1 MKGIRMIGLGLLLG
15 LALAA
20 AGAEKVLFSAD
31 FLRQVKPTATR
42 TVSEEDGVQVL
53 TIQSKTEAGNKISIP
68 VDPALLSGKSV
79 VFSAE
84 VEQENVSAPP
94 KPWNGVKVML
104 SLVYADGKHNYPQAP
119 NAAGTLPWQT
129 RSARISLPQLKSAA
143 FTLGLEAV
151 SGTVR
156 FRNVQIVEVE
166 MPDYEKRL
174 VTGTAN
180 RKDAVYR
187 PGEEMMFSFQ
197 ILNDG
202 KPESGKL
209 RIIRASDDGRKE
221 TFEREVKAEAPCVV
235 RASLNQPGFVM
246 VKAILL
252 DPYGTPAKRRNGR
265 NVQYGLAGG
274 VAADTLKQGV
284 PEPADFDAYWKKAK
298 EQLAAVPL
306 RELERKVLKETAIST
321 VYDVKVACAGN
332 RPVSGYLSIPKG
344 AKPGS
349 LPLRLYFDGYS
360 VRSAQVLESPEAVCF
375 FVNAHGI
382 ENNREAAYYTA
393 LSRGEL
399 RGYGFRNEEN
409 QKPESCY
416 FNNMILRDLRALE
429 YARSLPEWN
438 RKEVYLIGGS
448 QGGVSDD
455 GGGRS
460 VGGNHL
466 VRHQH
471 PVVLRPRRGEDRPG
485 ARLAPG
491 VRAGAGVFRHGEFR
505 PAGQMSGEDHRR
517 TLRLGLSALG
527 RLGALQQ
534 SAGTGGTHDA
544 AGAGPRGLSG
554 LQPGEGRPDLLSKV
568 RNVLRDRRPAVPE
581 RMSYKTGEQFSC

>member
-42 TVSEEDGVQVL
+42 TVTEENGVQVL
-53 TIQSKTEAGNKISIP
+53 TIQSKTKAGNKVSIP

-79 VFSAE
+79 VFSAD

-274 VAADTLKQGV
+274 VAAETLKQGI

-321 VYDVKVACAGN
+321 VYDVKVACAGK

-360 VRSAQVLESPEAVCF
+360 VRSAQVRESPKAICF

-393 LSRGEL
+393 LARGEL

-438 RKEVYLIGGS
+438 QKEVHLVGGS
-448 QGGVSDD
+448 QGAFQTMAVAGLSEGITSCDINIPWFCDLGGVKI
-455 GGGRS
+455 GR
-460 VGGNHL
+460 
-466 VRHQH
+466 VRGW
-471 PVVLRPRRGEDRPG
+471 RPEY
-485 ARLAPG
+485 APG
-491 VRAGAGVFRHGEFR
+491 LGYFDTVNFA
-505 PAGQMSGEDHRR
+505 RR
-517 TLRLGLSALG
+517 VKCPVKITAGLSDWVCPPSGVWVLYNNLPGPAELTM
-527 RLGALQQ
+527 LQGLDH
-534 SAGTGGTHDA
+534 AVYPGYDRAKAARTTH
-544 AGAGPRGLSG
+544 R
-554 LQPGEGRPDLLSKV
+554 K
-568 RNVLRDRRPAVPE
+568 
-581 RMSYKTGEQFSC
+581 